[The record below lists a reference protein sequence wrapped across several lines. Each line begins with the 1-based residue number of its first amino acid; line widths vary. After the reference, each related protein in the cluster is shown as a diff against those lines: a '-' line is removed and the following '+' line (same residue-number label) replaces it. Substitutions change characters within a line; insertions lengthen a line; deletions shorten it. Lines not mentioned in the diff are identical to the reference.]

1 MRGLAGLAVPMMH
14 LREGFGWSGAFC
26 GHVYFA
32 VEFYILL
39 MAYMFG
45 AAYDRR
51 WQEGMGVLDF
61 AKRRLKRMHVLVI
74 SSFVLS
80 AAVWGLQ
87 LAGFA
92 WAGRSHMEG
101 TAGMQAW
108 WVVAAL
114 LMLPA
119 VGNPL
124 IAPLNACSWTLYYQ
138 YLGNA
143 LYAVCVRKFS
153 KTALAVAAAFSALA
167 AVAFV
172 FHPDFNAILGLDCEY
187 FAHLARR
194 TYTLQGGWGL
204 DDMQI
209 TAGLVRLAFPL
220 FFGLLLCRLGWR
232 IRLPKHVA
240 TALVGVLFVAL
251 MYVPAN
257 GAFNPWKGGSPLN
270 GCFDLSVMFVFLP
283 LMLLVAVGSESY
295 GGRFAKWAAFFG
307 ELSFPVYMS
316 HYMFMPMH
324 RYYVTTYAAK
334 VSDLGNYLVFAGEYL
349 AILVVGYC
357 VMRFWGGRTANSS
370 SRRSAG
376 AWLQSRPTATNSK
389 TCQLADSGR
398 VAGWRV
404 VVECN

>member
-1 MRGLAGLAVPMMH
+1 MKGRNVILDMMRGMAGLAVPMMH

-51 WQEGMGVLDF
+51 WEEGMGVLDF
-61 AKRRLKRMHVLVI
+61 ARRRLKRMHVLVI
-74 SSFVLS
+74 SAFVLS
-80 AAVWGLQ
+80 MAVWGLQ

-92 WAGRSHMEG
+92 WAGKSHMEG
-101 TAGMQAW
+101 PVGMQIW
-108 WVVAAL
+108 WAAAAL

-138 YLGNA
+138 YLGNI
-143 LYAVCVRKFS
+143 LYAVVVRKFG
-153 KTALAVAAAFSALA
+153 KAALAVASALSALA
-167 AVAFV
+167 AAAFV
-172 FHPDFNAILGLDCEY
+172 FHPDFNALLGLDCEY

-194 TYTLQGGWGL
+194 TYTLQGGWGM

-209 TAGLVRLAFPL
+209 TSGLVRLAFPL
-220 FFGLLLCRLGWR
+220 FFGLLLHRLGWK

-240 TALVGVLFVAL
+240 TALVGVSFVAL
-251 MYVPAN
+251 LYVPAN
-257 GAFNPWKGGSPLN
+257 GAFHPWKAGAPLN
-270 GCFDLSVMFVFLP
+270 GYFDLLAMFVILP
-283 LMLLVAVGSESY
+283 VMLLVAVGSESY
-295 GGRFAKWAAFFG
+295 GGRFAKTAAFLG

-324 RYYVTTYAAK
+324 RHYVTTYAANLP
-334 VSDLGNYLVFAGEYL
+334 DWINYFVFAGEYAAL
-349 AILVVGYC
+349 LLVGYG
-357 VMRFWGGRTANSS
+357 VMRFWGNRQAHALA
-370 SRRSAG
+370 RR
-376 AWLQSRPTATNSK
+376 
-389 TCQLADSGR
+389 
-398 VAGWRV
+398 
-404 VVECN
+404 